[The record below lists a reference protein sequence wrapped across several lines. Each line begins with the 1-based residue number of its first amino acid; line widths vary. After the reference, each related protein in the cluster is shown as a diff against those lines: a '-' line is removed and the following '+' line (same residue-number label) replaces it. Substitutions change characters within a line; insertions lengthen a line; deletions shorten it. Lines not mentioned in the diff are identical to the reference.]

1 LGVRDIDF
9 ERRRI
14 HVREAKGGNPRTV
27 PIDDDTLQDIRFLV
41 GSRRTGRL
49 LRTARSRHTSISVK
63 QINDIVAR
71 CGRLAGVNHPN
82 PEQKHLNP
90 HLFRHSFV
98 RNAIARG
105 ANIDKIQQILG
116 HASIRTTIDVY
127 GTPSLEAVQD
137 EYEKKI
143 AGMY

>member
-1 LGVRDIDF
+1 M
-9 ERRRI
+9 
-14 HVREAKGGNPRTV
+14 
-27 PIDDDTLQDIRFLV
+27 
-41 GSRRTGRL
+41 S
-49 LRTARSRHTSISVK
+49 
-63 QINDIVAR
+63 
-71 CGRLAGVNHPN
+71 HPN
-82 PEQKHLNP
+82 PEKRRLNP

-127 GTPSLEAVQD
+127 GKPSVEAVQD